1 MLFIYNYFNF
11 FWKIM
16 EELYNILIIGEKNS
30 GKTSL
35 HKAFLNNYQK
45 NHNNIHLD
53 ELSKLFINK
62 NSSLFIV

>member
-1 MLFIYNYFNF
+1 
-11 FWKIM
+11 M

-30 GKTSL
+30 GKTSF

-62 NSSLFIV
+62 NTSLFIV